1 MIETK
6 EDIILKIGNATIDL
20 TFVEG
25 GTFKMGG
32 ERFDRE
38 KPIHEVT
45 IPSFHIAQFLVT
57 QKIYQE
63 VMNHNPSY
71 FKGER
76 RPVEN
81 VSWDDAKKF
90 IMTLN
95 NSEEGR
101 IHKGTFRLP
110 TEAEWEYA
118 ARGGKYSQG
127 YEYIGSD
134 DLKQVGWCNGNS
146 GGETK
151 PVGLLQA
158 NELGLYDM
166 SGNVYEWCEDDWHS
180 DYNDSDRPDNG
191 NAWIDRPS
199 RGAYRVVR
207 GGNYF
212 FNPVNCRPAN
222 RYPYS
227 PDFRYD
233 GIGFRLVFSPQLQES
248 PSEHP

>member
-1 MIETK
+1 MIGTK
-6 EDIILKIGNATIDL
+6 DIHLKIGRETIDMI
-20 TFVEG
+20 FVKG
-25 GTFKMGG
+25 GTYKMGG
-32 ERFDRE
+32 EEFDWE

-45 IPSFHIAQFLVT
+45 IPSFYIAQFLVT

-95 NSEEGR
+95 KLEESKSL
-101 IHKGTFRLP
+101 KGAFRLP

-127 YEYIGSD
+127 YEYSGSD
-134 DLKQVGWCNGNS
+134 DLKQVGWFDGNS

-158 NELGLYDM
+158 NELGIYDM
-166 SGNVYEWCEDDWHS
+166 SGNVREWCEDDWHS
-180 DYNDSDRPDNG
+180 DYNAPDRPDDG
-191 NAWIDRPS
+191 SAWIDVPN
-199 RGAYRVVR
+199 RGANRVVR
-207 GGNYF
+207 GGYYF
-212 FNPVNCRPAN
+212 NDPVYCRPAYRIN
-222 RYPYS
+222 IS
-227 PDFRYD
+227 PAYRFDSL
-233 GIGFRLVFSPQLQES
+233 GFRLVFSPQLQES
-248 PSEHP
+248 PSDIP